1 MRIPNHAVG
10 FSGQWGRPEW
20 VEASDLSETFWSDAA
35 DEDTTFDAD
44 PLTIILAAEEAQ
56 S

>member
-1 MRIPNHAVG
+1 MRIQNHAVG

-20 VEASDLSETFWSDAA
+20 VEASDLSETFWSDVS
-35 DEDTTFDAD
+35 DEDVSFDTD
-44 PLTIILAAEEAQ
+44 PLLILINAEEAQ